1 MGSSRSLL
9 VIVLLAGSAAA
20 DPLVD
25 RIVGKSYEVT
35 TTYIQGIPPD
45 CGGSKRPC
53 PPAKTKAVT
62 RVVTVR
68 ADDVVITYR
77 QVHDHDKTR
86 DLRCADL
93 AAPASPDPEFPHV
106 SGPQKVTPRGG
117 APKLPLCE
125 P

>member
-1 MGSSRSLL
+1 MMRSSVL
-9 VIVLLAGSAAA
+9 VIALLAGSAAA

-25 RIVGKSYEVT
+25 RLIGKSYEVT

-45 CGGSKRPC
+45 CGAKRPC

-62 RVVTVR
+62 RVITVR

-77 QVHDHDKTR
+77 QMKDH

-93 AAPASPDPEFPHV
+93 AAPASPDHEFPHV